1 MKKSLTFP
9 LSLLLVEDEKM
20 SQEMLARLLEPRVSR
35 LWIASNGKE
44 ALELYQENTPDV
56 VLTDLVMPE
65 MDGMELIERIKGL
78 NPEATVVI
86 STAFY
91 ELGFLMRAIELGV
104 FGYLTKP
111 LSFQGLEETL
121 RKCHR
126 RVELLRAHEELE
138 VKNHHLKIAYD
149 QLREAK
155 EQEKELFIYKE
166 RYHQSHQEEAF
177 KKQIKLMRSDLSNS
191 YESGIFFNLFYEPL
205 DILSGDAY
213 GSVRL
218 GEGRCLFYAID
229 AMGKGLSASLASIQ
243 SVSFL
248 NYQLRPSKA
257 LDEFDFEAYIQAFL
271 SFIRAQL
278 LNNELLSAS
287 FVLMEEKGEKI
298 RYALFG
304 MPPLWVMDERGK
316 VRELVSNNP
325 PISPL
330 YQTLKLSAC
339 RVRGFCKMMFCSDG
353 IYEGRLIEGGIYGA
367 SHLAEDFARSSSLRE
382 MIQLYKSRVPRQE
395 DDLTMIYCQKITET
409 LKEEERDEIPSTPEG
424 IERGVEKFYK
434 YLMNFNFTP
443 PEMESLKSAFFEVL
457 INAIEH
463 GHMGISY
470 ADKVRLKRQRGYD
483 SFLNKKFQEVEIA
496 NKKIMVYYSQV
507 KISRA
512 SWLLWCIEDEGEGFE
527 VNEVFKSIR
536 LALGK
541 EYCGRG
547 LLMAKE
553 LSDGLYYN
561 QKGNRA
567 YLLKRLK

>member
-1 MKKSLTFP
+1 
-9 LSLLLVEDEKM
+9 
-20 SQEMLARLLEPRVSR
+20 
-35 LWIASNGKE
+35 
-44 ALELYQENTPDV
+44 
-56 VLTDLVMPE
+56 
-65 MDGMELIERIKGL
+65 
-78 NPEATVVI
+78 
-86 STAFY
+86 
-91 ELGFLMRAIELGV
+91 
-104 FGYLTKP
+104 
-111 LSFQGLEETL
+111 
-121 RKCHR
+121 
-126 RVELLRAHEELE
+126 
-138 VKNHHLKIAYD
+138 
-149 QLREAK
+149 
-155 EQEKELFIYKE
+155 
-166 RYHQSHQEEAF
+166 
-177 KKQIKLMRSDLSNS
+177 
-191 YESGIFFNLFYEPL
+191 
-205 DILSGDAY
+205 
-213 GSVRL
+213 
-218 GEGRCLFYAID
+218 
-229 AMGKGLSASLASIQ
+229 
-243 SVSFL
+243 
-248 NYQLRPSKA
+248 
-257 LDEFDFEAYIQAFL
+257 
-271 SFIRAQL
+271 
-278 LNNELLSAS
+278 
-287 FVLMEEKGEKI
+287 
-298 RYALFG
+298 
-304 MPPLWVMDERGK
+304 
-316 VRELVSNNP
+316 
-325 PISPL
+325 
-330 YQTLKLSAC
+330 
-339 RVRGFCKMMFCSDG
+339 MMFCSDG
-353 IYEGRLIEGGIYGA
+353 IYEGRLMEGGIYGA

-483 SFLNKKFQEVEIA
+483 SFLNKKFQEVEVA

-561 QKGNRA
+561 EKGNRA